1 MEHKEKVADLEHAI
15 LKDYSNIAGMVVMKD
30 GKTVYEKYFNN
41 CSENSCIHVF
51 SVTKSIL
58 SILIGIAIDKG
69 YVKSVD
75 QQVSDFFPEYA
86 ASNRTLHDVTLKN
99 LLTMTAPYQYW
110 FAPYKKYFMS
120 DDWVQFSL
128 DLLGGG
134 RQIGKFRYAPVVG
147 PDILSGILVKATGQ
161 SVLTF
166 ARGNLFQPLDIS
178 VEDNIIF
185 HSKEEQLAFN
195 QATGIS
201 GWVADP
207 KGLNSAAW
215 GLTLRAV
222 DMAKIGQLLLNGGI
236 WNGKRI
242 VSERWVAESTSEQS
256 RWKQRNLPYGYLWW
270 VSNNKEPGYA
280 AMGDGGN
287 IIYVNTERNLVVAIA
302 SIFAPRAK
310 DRIELIKKYIEP
322 IFKQM

>member
-1 MEHKEKVADLEHAI
+1 M
-15 LKDYSNIAGMVVMKD
+15 
-30 GKTVYEKYFNN
+30 
-41 CSENSCIHVF
+41 
-51 SVTKSIL
+51 
-58 SILIGIAIDKG
+58 
-69 YVKSVD
+69 
-75 QQVSDFFPEYA
+75 
-86 ASNRTLHDVTLKN
+86 
-99 LLTMTAPYQYW
+99 
-110 FAPYKKYFMS
+110 
-120 DDWVQFSL
+120 
-128 DLLGGG
+128 
-134 RQIGKFRYAPVVG
+134 
-147 PDILSGILVKATGQ
+147 
-161 SVLTF
+161 
-166 ARGNLFQPLDIS
+166 
-178 VEDNIIF
+178 EDNIIF

-222 DMAKIGQLLLNGGI
+222 DMAKIGQLLLRGGI

-242 VSERWVAESTSEQS
+242 VSKQWIAESTSEQS

-270 VSNNKEPGYA
+270 VSNNEEPGYA